1 MKFLN
6 RFKGIFDQRKKSK
19 KTAQSVIPSRLNFLL
34 WVVALLLLA
43 LVARLFYLQVLNGSS
58 FKAEVKSSDTTVQTN
73 NVQRGMIYDSS
84 GKVLVGNQVHQAI
97 TYTKGA
103 DVTSADLYK
112 IANRLGNYVNVGTKT
127 KLTQRQAED
136 YYLADSDNLKAIVK
150 KLHLSSQVTSNGQYN
165 KALAYLN
172 KHPEVYKLTKLQQ
185 NKARIYAAMSGAYS
199 LSTTYIKSTG
209 VTAKELAEVGEH
221 LNEMPGV
228 KIGKAWTRNYPQG
241 KDIQNLTGTLS
252 SGLPSDELNSMLA
265 QGYSRNDD
273 VGQSY
278 LEKLYQS
285 TLAGS
290 KSQTEVM
297 TTGNTTKEKV
307 KYAGK
312 KGDNLVLTINSKF
325 QKQVQSILEKNYSSA
340 GIAYSTGVY
349 AVVMNPNTGEIYAM
363 AGIDRDPTTGKQT
376 TDEIGAINHPIT
388 MGSVVKGAMIMG
400 GFMSGVITPSNNT
413 LTDMPIKLAGTS
425 AKTSWFNKTGSAN
438 IALNAATALEVS
450 SNSYMMQLA
459 MKEGGMKYVSGGAI
473 DLDPSIFTKLR
484 YYFKMFGLGVKT
496 GIDLPGESSGYEGPS
511 KQSNIG
517 SALDLSYGNYDG
529 YTTIQLAQYMSTI
542 ANGGYRMRPYIVK
555 QVRGT
560 NKDGSLGAI
569 EYTTKPEVL
578 GTIPATAA
586 EWKIVKEGLYDV
598 VHGSSTYITGKK
610 LASDTPSISGKTG
623 TAETFYKNNSTVTLS
638 FAGYAPSDNPQVVV
652 ALAIPGASNSDGGAN
667 LTMASQIFK
676 AFWKDV
682 KSSKDYQ

>member
-221 LNEMPGV
+221 LSEMPGV

-241 KDIQNLTGTLS
+241 KDIQTLTGTLS

-484 YYFKMFGLGVKT
+484 YYFKMFGLGAKT

-652 ALAIPGASNSDGGAN
+652 ALAIPGASNSDGEAN

>member
-425 AKTSWFNKTGSAN
+425 AKTSLFNKTGSAN

-598 VHGSSTYITGKK
+598 VHGSSAYITGKK

>member
-97 TYTKGA
+97 TYTKVA
-103 DVTSADLYK
+103 DVTRADLYK
-112 IANRLGNYVNVGTKT
+112 IDNRIGNYVNVGTKT

-221 LNEMPGV
+221 LSEMQGV

-241 KDIQNLTGTLS
+241 KDIQTLTGTLS

-623 TAETFYKNNSTVTLS
+623 TGETFYKNNSTITLS

-652 ALAIPGASNSDGGAN
+652 ALAIPGASTDGGAN

>member
-425 AKTSWFNKTGSAN
+425 AKTSLFNKTGSAN

-652 ALAIPGASNSDGGAN
+652 ALAIPGASNSDGEAN

>member
-221 LNEMPGV
+221 LSEMQGV

-241 KDIQNLTGTLS
+241 KDIQTLTGTLS

-623 TAETFYKNNSTVTLS
+623 TGETFYKNNSTITLS

-652 ALAIPGASNSDGGAN
+652 ALAIPGASTDGGAN

>member
-221 LNEMPGV
+221 LSEMPGV

-241 KDIQNLTGTLS
+241 KDIQTLTGTLS

-578 GTIPATAA
+578 GTMPATAA

-667 LTMASQIFK
+667 LTMASQIFQ

>member
-221 LNEMPGV
+221 LSEMPGV

-241 KDIQNLTGTLS
+241 KDIQTLTGTLS

-496 GIDLPGESSGYEGPS
+496 GIDLPGESTGYEGPS

-555 QVRGT
+555 QIRGT

-638 FAGYAPSDNPQVVV
+638 FAGYAPSNNPQVVV
-652 ALAIPGASNSDGGAN
+652 ALAIPGASNSDGLAN

>member
-623 TAETFYKNNSTVTLS
+623 TAETFYKNNSTLTLS

>member
-221 LNEMPGV
+221 LSEMPGV

-241 KDIQNLTGTLS
+241 KDIQTLTGTLS

-484 YYFKMFGLGVKT
+484 YYFKMFGLGAKT

-578 GTIPATAA
+578 ETIPATAA

-652 ALAIPGASNSDGGAN
+652 AVAIPGASNSDSGAN
-667 LTMASQIFK
+667 QTMASQIFK